1 MKRILIS
8 LLTSTLIMCFATQ
21 ASGQSDQ
28 GTITM
33 EITEIS
39 SDNAQMAQV
48 AEMMKG
54 TQTKV
59 YFKGDKSVTQMDMM
73 GGMVKMNMYTQVE
86 GEFDM
91 LMDAMGQKFWVNMP
105 KTEIAQMKAKAPEM
119 EITYDKS
126 DTKTIAGYE
135 CYKMNVLVDGDS
147 EMNITG
153 YITEDLSFQ
162 APVMQGVDMT
172 QFAGFPLEYTMEG
185 GPMQMTI
192 TTKEFLETVD
202 ESVFEMK
209 TSGYKKMSMEELQS
223 MGGGGFG
230 F

>member
-1 MKRILIS
+1 MKRIIIS
-8 LLTSTLIMCFATQ
+8 LLTSVLVMCIANQ
-21 ASGQSDQ
+21 ASGQSEQ

-33 EITEIS
+33 EIIEIS
-39 SDNAQMAQV
+39 SDDVQMAQV

-73 GGMVKMNMYTQVE
+73 GGMVKMNMYTQIE
-86 GEFDM
+86 GEFDI
-91 LMDAMGQKFWVNMP
+91 LMDAMGQRFWVNMP

-119 EITYDKS
+119 EIKYDKS
-126 DTKTIAGYE
+126 DTKTIVGYE
-135 CYKMNVLVDGDS
+135 CYKMTVVVDGDS

-192 TTKEFLETVD
+192 TTKDFLKTVE
-202 ESVFEMK
+202 ESVFEMN
-209 TSGYKKMSMEELQS
+209 TSGYKKMSMDELQS

>member
-1 MKRILIS
+1 MMS
-8 LLTSTLIMCFATQ
+8 LVSAQT
-21 ASGQSDQ
+21 GQ

-33 EITEIS
+33 EITDIS

-59 YFKGDKSVTQMDMM
+59 FFKGDKSVTQMDMM
-73 GGMVKMNMYTQVE
+73 GGMVKMNMFTQVE

-119 EITYDKS
+119 EISYDKA
-126 DTKTIAGYE
+126 DKKTIAGYE
-135 CYKMNVLVDGDS
+135 CYKMNVVVDADS
-147 EMNITG
+147 EMNISA
-153 YITEDLSFQ
+153 YITEDLEFQ

-192 TTKEFLETVD
+192 TTKEFLKTVD
-202 ESVFEMK
+202 ESVFEMN
-209 TSGYKKMSMEELQS
+209 TSGYKKMTMDELQS
-223 MGGGGFG
+223 MGGGGGFG

>member
-1 MKRILIS
+1 MKGILIA
-8 LLTSTLIMCFATQ
+8 LFTSVLAMSFVTTMNA
-21 ASGQSDQ
+21 QSDK

-59 YFKGDKSVTQMDMM
+59 YFSGDKSVTQMDMM
-73 GGMVKMNMYTQVE
+73 GGMVKMNMFSE
-86 GEFDM
+86 KGGEFDI

-105 KTEIAQMKAKAPEM
+105 KTEIAQKKAQSPEM

-126 DTKTIAGYE
+126 DKKTIAGYE
-135 CYKMNVLVDGDS
+135 CYRMDVVVDGDS
-147 EMNITG
+147 EMNIIA
-153 YITEDLSFQ
+153 YITEELDFE

-172 QFAGFPLEYTMEG
+172 QFAGFPLEYSMEG

-192 TTKEFLETVD
+192 TTKEFLATVD
-202 ESVFEMK
+202 EAVFEMN
-209 TSGYKKMSMEELQS
+209 TSGYKKMTMDELQS